1 MVKLVLCS
9 NSTLGLAEWQIVTN
23 TEFRLQLLARDATT
37 WFRLIQFV
45 VEGF

>member
-1 MVKLVLCS
+1 MVKLMLCS
-9 NSTLGLAEWQIVTN
+9 NSTLGLAGWLIGAN
-23 TEFRLQLLARDATT
+23 TKFRLQWLARDATT